1 MGNIQLSIYRTRRD
15 TITALQLLRSG
26 VSFNVIALWLWHKS
40 TTITRRPTWQCKEK
54 TLARLESPDSTMRRY
69 RAPDSLMPFLQW
81 LKLCKECAGS

>member
-1 MGNIQLSIYRTRRD
+1 MGNIQRLDLPHTPRHYHRTSAAAAGRIVQRD
-15 TITALQLLRSG
+15 RAVAQAQEHNNHPRADLA
-26 VSFNVIALWLWHKS
+26 V
-40 TTITRRPTWQCKEK
+40 KEK